1 MKKRVYTLAASI
13 LLPFLLLTGCASN
26 GAAPADKQ
34 TERTPAASGQQA
46 GQASDVLSLKMGL
59 QPWLGNGP
67 WWIAEKKGMF
77 EKHGLKVEL
86 VSFVQDAD
94 MNAAFLSDNV
104 QAANLATHTT
114 IRMVAKNNLDVKGII
129 YMDESQDA
137 DAILASKD
145 IAGVEQL
152 KGKKV
157 AFEEGTTSDLLL
169 QQALKEKGMKK
180 QDVETVFMPAANA
193 GLSLIPGQVDAAV
206 TYAPFIHEVLD
217 KGKDKGLH
225 VVYSGKN
232 APGLI
237 SDIVVLKSEYLS
249 QHPDAKEK
257 LRQVWDE
264 ALEYWKA
271 NEQEGNEIVAAGS
284 GSKPEELPPILEG
297 LKFYSTKETA
307 DLAASG
313 KLAETV
319 KNIHSLMVESE
330 GLKAD
335 IDLDHMLDMQ

>member
-1 MKKRVYTLAASI
+1 MKRKSITLLASI
-13 LLPFLLLTGCASN
+13 VVPFMLLAGCGSN
-26 GAAPADKQ
+26 NAAPAQQ
-34 TERTPAASGQQA
+34 TGGTTSEQPAAKQEET
-46 GQASDVLSLKMGL
+46 LSLKMGL

-67 WWIAEKKGMF
+67 WWIAEKKGIF

-94 MNAAFLSDNV
+94 MNAAFASDKI

-114 IRMVAKNNLDVKGII
+114 IRMMSKDGMDVKGII
-129 YMDESQDA
+129 YMDESQEA
-137 DAILASKD
+137 DAILGSKD
-145 IAGVEQL
+145 ITDVAQL

-169 QQALKEKGMKK
+169 MQALKEKGLSKK
-180 QDVETVFMPAANA
+180 DVETVFMPAANA
-193 GLSLIPGQVDAAV
+193 GLSLIPGQVEAAV

-217 KGKDKGLH
+217 KGKDKGIQ
-225 VVYSGKN
+225 VIYSGKN

-237 SDIVVLKSEYLS
+237 SDIVVVKSEFLA

-271 NEQEGNEIVAAGS
+271 NEKEGNEIVAEGS
-284 GSKPEELPPILEG
+284 GSKAEDLPPILEG
-297 LKFYSTKETA
+297 LKFYSTKEA
-307 DLAASG
+307 AEKVASG
-313 KLAETV
+313 ELSKTF
-319 KNIHSLMVESE
+319 KNIHSLMVEGE

-335 IDLDHMLDMQ
+335 IDLDKMIDMQ